1 VNLKPTIA
9 ALRMAVRNWNSEYVS
24 REVNKANRIAWLRAV
39 AMLGDKWV
47 LAQPVERRSGK

>member
-1 VNLKPTIA
+1 MLKPTVA

-24 REVNKANRIAWLRAV
+24 REVNKANRRAWLRAV

-47 LAQPVERRSGK
+47 LAQPVERRK